1 MKLLIQEQLPVGVV
15 ALRLGVNR
23 STIWRWLKKWQQQNS
38 NLCFVNNNRIS
49 RQIKPAGYIPGV
61 GAVSEFR
68 LQSCTWG
75 HSNPLFAS
83 AQPPAEP
90 FLSI

>member
-1 MKLLIQEQLPVGVV
+1 MAYNTNSSAPKARGDAMKLLIKEQLLVGVV

-49 RQIKPAGYIPGV
+49 RQIKPAGYIPGI
-61 GAVSEFR
+61 GARIQV
-68 LQSCTWG
+68 
-75 HSNPLFAS
+75 
-83 AQPPAEP
+83 
-90 FLSI
+90 